1 LILGEYLNLM
11 GDQLGV
17 ARLPRVS
24 ETGLWPA
31 PYFSGKYM
39 MLSKALIN
47 SPEKTE
53 LLLEFMAFAT
63 NKKNQQDLVYYLTRL
78 PALQEAYEGD
88 LIDDPLINEILLS
101 SADQL
106 SVAVP
111 MPAVPEMRYNWDA
124 MRPWFAKMMQ
134 VRDGLTPEEAALGMQ
149 MDMETIRESRR

>member
-1 LILGEYLNLM
+1 
-11 GDQLGV
+11 
-17 ARLPRVS
+17 
-24 ETGLWPA
+24 
-31 PYFSGKYM
+31 
-39 MLSKALIN
+39 
-47 SPEKTE
+47 
-53 LLLEFMAFAT
+53 
-63 NKKNQQDLVYYLTRL
+63 
-78 PALQEAYEGD
+78 